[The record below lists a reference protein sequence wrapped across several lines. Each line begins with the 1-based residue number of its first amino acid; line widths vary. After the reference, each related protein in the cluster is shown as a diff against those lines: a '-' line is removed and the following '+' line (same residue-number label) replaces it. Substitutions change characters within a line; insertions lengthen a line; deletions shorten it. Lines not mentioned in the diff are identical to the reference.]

1 LPANQLA
8 VGEATEL
15 RSTPWWEDGELM
27 PADRENARAIVNPFA
42 GRDVNWLLDFRAAT
56 RADHPFLIWEPFEG
70 ERQTWTYRQF
80 RDRVL
85 RVAAGLHKRGI
96 RAGHHVLVHLDNSP
110 EMEFLWFACA
120 RLGAVVVTTNTRS
133 AGAEL
138 EYFADNCK
146 AVAAITQP
154 ELAQSVAT
162 HARSI
167 GWLSVT
173 EHLAEGG
180 ELPSRLRP
188 DKESAFS
195 SLDGDPAD
203 LPCLQPDPWRHGSVQ
218 YTSGTTSR
226 PKGVLWTHGNA
237 LWGART
243 SAIHQNLNEND
254 VHLVMMPSFHT
265 NARTYSILP
274 TMWAGGTVVLMPKF
288 SASRFWE
295 VALRNRCT
303 WASMLPFF
311 LKALAQQ
318 PVPEHHFR
326 MFGMAANETPFDQV
340 FGVRSIGWW
349 GMTET
354 VSQGIIGDALL
365 RNRSMTTGRPAAGY
379 GIRVL
384 HPDRAPVAPGE
395 TGHLECWGWRG
406 IQLFLEYL
414 NDPQAT
420 ADSFTL
426 DGWFVT
432 GDRVTLETDGYITF
446 ADRDKDMLKVG
457 GENVA
462 ASEIERVIA
471 LVPGVYEVAVV
482 AQKHCMLDEVP
493 VAFVISA
500 PAVNAEARDKLPA
513 QILAECKSKLA
524 DFKVPRAVFVVD
536 SMPRSTLEK
545 IHKAE
550 LRKQLPV
557 AE

>member
-1 LPANQLA
+1 VPAFPQ
-8 VGEATEL
+8 
-15 RSTPWWEDGELM
+15 D
-27 PADRENARAIVNPFA
+27 ARPLVNPFA
-42 GRDVNWLLDFRAAT
+42 GRDVNWLLDFRAET
-56 RADHPFLIWEPFEG
+56 RGDHPFLVWEPFEG
-70 ERQTWTYRQF
+70 ERRTWTYRQF

-85 RVAAGLHKRGI
+85 QVAAGLHRRGI
-96 RAGHHVLVHLDNSP
+96 KAGDYVLIHLDNSP

-120 RLGAVVVTTNTRS
+120 RLGAVAVTTNTRS

-138 EYFADNCK
+138 EYFADNCN

-154 ELAQSVAT
+154 ELAETVAA
-162 HARSI
+162 HAKRI
-167 GWLSVT
+167 KWLAVT
-173 EHLAEGG
+173 GHLADGG
-180 ELPSRLRP
+180 AAPANLRP
-188 DKESAFS
+188 GKESTFS
-195 SLDGDPAD
+195 ELDGDPAD
-203 LPCLQPDPWRHGSVQ
+203 LPKLEPDPWRHGSVQ

-243 SAIHQNLNEND
+243 SAIHENLNEND

-274 TMWAGGTVVLMPKF
+274 TMWTGGTVVLMPRF
-288 SASRFWE
+288 SASRFWDI
-295 VALRNRCT
+295 ALRNKCT

-311 LKALAQQ
+311 LKALGQQ
-318 PVPEHHFR
+318 PVPKHHFR

-379 GIRVL
+379 GIRIL
-384 HPDRAPVAPGE
+384 HPDRTPVAPGE

-414 NDPQAT
+414 GDRQAT
-420 ADSFTL
+420 AESFTP
-426 DGWFVT
+426 DGWFMT

-446 ADRDKDMLKVG
+446 SDRDKDMLKVG

-471 LVPGVYEVAVV
+471 LVPGVYECAIV
-482 AQKHCMLDEVP
+482 AQKHRMLDEVP
-493 VAFVISA
+493 VAFVIAA
-500 PAVNAEARDKLPA
+500 PG
-513 QILAECKSKLA
+513 LAEGERTELPERIITQCRATLA

-536 SMPRSTLEK
+536 DMPRSTLEK

-550 LRKQLPV
+550 LRKRLPV
-557 AE
+557 AG

>member
-1 LPANQLA
+1 VTAFPQ
-8 VGEATEL
+8 
-15 RSTPWWEDGELM
+15 D
-27 PADRENARAIVNPFA
+27 ARPLVNPFA
-42 GRDVNWLLDFRAAT
+42 GRDVNWLVDFRAET
-56 RADHPFLIWEPFEG
+56 RGDHPFLVWEPFEG
-70 ERQTWTYRQF
+70 ERRTWTYRQF

-85 RVAAGLHKRGI
+85 RVAAGLHKRGVK
-96 RAGHHVLVHLDNSP
+96 AGDYVLIHLDNSP
-110 EMEFLWFACA
+110 EMEFAWFACA
-120 RLGAVVVTTNTRS
+120 RLGAVAVTTNTRS

-138 EYFADNCK
+138 EYFADNCN

-154 ELAQSVAT
+154 ELAEIVAGS
-162 HARSI
+162 AKGI
-167 GWLSVT
+167 KWLAVT
-173 EHLAEGG
+173 DHLADGG
-180 ELPSRLRP
+180 EAPANLRP
-188 DKESAFS
+188 GKENAFS

-203 LPCLQPDPWRHGSVQ
+203 LPKLEPDPWRHGSVQ

-243 SAIHQNLNEND
+243 SAIHENLNETD

-274 TMWAGGTVVLMPKF
+274 TMWTGGTVVLMPRF
-288 SASRFWE
+288 SASRFWDI
-295 VALRNRCT
+295 ALRNKCT

-318 PVPEHHFR
+318 PIPKHHFR

-365 RNRSMTTGRPAAGY
+365 RNRSMTTGRPAPGY
-379 GIRVL
+379 GIRIL
-384 HPDRAPVAPGE
+384 HPDRTPVAPGE

-414 NDPQAT
+414 SNRQAT
-420 ADSFTL
+420 AESFTP
-426 DGWFVT
+426 DGWFMT

-446 ADRDKDMLKVG
+446 SDRDKDMLKVG

-471 LVPGVYEVAVV
+471 LVPGVYETAVV
-482 AQKHCMLDEVP
+482 AQKHRMLDEVP
-493 VAFVISA
+493 VAFVIAA
-500 PAVNAEARDKLPA
+500 PSTDEAARAALSG
-513 QILAECKSKLA
+513 QIIAECKAKLA

-536 SMPRSTLEK
+536 DMPRSTLEK

-550 LRKQLPV
+550 LRKRLPV

>member
-1 LPANQLA
+1 MSAFPQ
-8 VGEATEL
+8 
-15 RSTPWWEDGELM
+15 D
-27 PADRENARAIVNPFA
+27 ARPLVNPFA
-42 GRDVNWLLDFRAAT
+42 GRDVNWLLDFRAET
-56 RADHPFLIWEPFEG
+56 RGDHSFLVWEPFEG
-70 ERQTWTYRQF
+70 ERQSWTYRQF

-85 RVAAGLHKRGI
+85 RVAAGLAKRGI
-96 RAGHHVLVHLDNSP
+96 KAGDYVLIHLDNAP

-120 RLGAVVVTTNTRS
+120 RLGAVAVTTNTRS

-138 EYFADNCK
+138 EYFADNCN

-154 ELAQSVAT
+154 ELAETVAA
-162 HARSI
+162 HAKRI
-167 GWLSVT
+167 KWLAVT
-173 EHLAEGG
+173 EHLADGG
-180 ELPSRLRP
+180 EAPANLRP
-188 DKESAFS
+188 GKESAFS
-195 SLDGDPAD
+195 SLDGDLAD
-203 LPCLQPDPWRHGSVQ
+203 LPKLEPDPWRHGSVQ

-243 SAIHQNLNEND
+243 SAIHENLNETD
-254 VHLVMMPSFHT
+254 IHLVMMPSFHT

-274 TMWAGGTVVLMPKF
+274 TMWTGGTVVLMPRF
-288 SASRFWE
+288 SASRFWDI
-295 VALRNRCT
+295 ALRNRCT

-318 PVPEHHFR
+318 PVPKHHFR
-326 MFGMAANETPFDQV
+326 MFGMAANESPFDQV

-365 RNRSMTTGRPAAGY
+365 RNRPMTTGRPAAGY
-379 GIRVL
+379 GIRIL
-384 HPDRAPVAPGE
+384 RPDRTPVAPGE

-414 NDPQAT
+414 GDPQAT
-420 ADSFTL
+420 ADSFTP
-426 DGWFVT
+426 DGWVMT
-432 GDRVTLETDGYITF
+432 GDRVTLELDGYVTF

-471 LVPGVYEVAVV
+471 LVPGVYETAVV
-482 AQKHCMLDEVP
+482 AQKHRMLDEVP
-493 VAFVISA
+493 VAFVIAA
-500 PAVNAEARDKLPA
+500 PSVDATARAALSG
-513 QILAECKSKLA
+513 QIIAECKAKLA

-536 SMPRSTLEK
+536 DMPRSTLEK

>member
-1 LPANQLA
+1 MVANRE
-8 VGEATEL
+8 EA
-15 RSTPWWEDGELM
+15 
-27 PADRENARAIVNPFA
+27 REIVNPFA
-42 GRDVNWLLDFRAAT
+42 VRDINWLLDFRAET
-56 RADHPFLIWEPFEG
+56 RPDHPFLVWEPFEG
-70 ERQTWTYRQF
+70 QGAVWTYRAF

-85 RVAAGLHKRGI
+85 RVAAGLARRGI
-96 RAGHHVLVHLDNSP
+96 RPGDYVLVHLDNSP
-110 EMEFLWFACA
+110 EMEFLWFACG

-133 AGAEL
+133 AGEEL
-138 EYFADNCK
+138 AYFADHCN

-154 ELAQSVAT
+154 ELAEMVARE
-162 HARSI
+162 ARQI
-167 GWLSVT
+167 RWLAVT
-173 EHLAEGG
+173 EHLADGG
-180 ELPSRLRP
+180 DPAAGLRP
-188 DKESAFS
+188 DRESSFA

-203 LPCLQPDPWRHGSVQ
+203 LPRIAPDPWRHGSVQ

-243 SAIHQNLNEND
+243 SAIHENLNEND
-254 VHLVMMPSFHT
+254 IHLVMMPSFHT

-288 SASRFWE
+288 SASRFWDIA
-295 VALRNRCT
+295 VRNRCT

-311 LKALAQQ
+311 LKALAQLPMPKHQ
-318 PVPEHHFR
+318 FR
-326 MFGMAANETPFDQV
+326 MFGMAANETPFDQL

-379 GIRVL
+379 GIRIL
-384 HPDRAPVAPGE
+384 GRDRTPVAPGE
-395 TGHLECWGWRG
+395 TGHLECSGVRG
-406 IQLFLEYL
+406 IQIFLEYL
-414 NDPQAT
+414 NNPKAT
-420 ADSFTL
+420 EDSFTD
-426 DGWFVT
+426 DGWFIT

-471 LVPGVYEVAVV
+471 LVPGVYETAVV
-482 AQKHCMLDEVP
+482 GQRHRMLDEVP
-493 VAFVISA
+493 VAFVI
-500 PAVNAEARDKLPA
+500 PAATLGPAARAGLPK
-513 QILAECKSKLA
+513 QVIAECKARLA

-536 SMPRSTLEK
+536 DMPRSTLEK
-545 IHKAE
+545 IYKAE
-550 LRKQLPV
+550 LRKRLPV
-557 AE
+557 AG

>member
-1 LPANQLA
+1 MSGFPQ
-8 VGEATEL
+8 
-15 RSTPWWEDGELM
+15 D
-27 PADRENARAIVNPFA
+27 ARTLVNPFA
-42 GRDVNWLLDFRAAT
+42 GRDVNWLLDFRAET
-56 RADHPFLIWEPFEG
+56 RGDHPFLIWEPFAG
-70 ERQTWTYRQF
+70 ERSVWTYRQF

-96 RAGHHVLVHLDNSP
+96 KAGEYVLLHLDNSP

-120 RLGAVVVTTNTRS
+120 RIGAVAVTTNTRS

-138 EYFADNCK
+138 EYFAHNCN

-154 ELAQSVAT
+154 ELAEAVAT
-162 HARSI
+162 NAKGI
-167 GWLSVT
+167 KWLAVT
-173 EHLAEGG
+173 PHLADGSEA
-180 ELPSRLRP
+180 PANLRSS
-188 DKESAFS
+188 KENAFS
-195 SLDGDPAD
+195 SLDGDPSD
-203 LPCLQPDPWRHGSVQ
+203 QPRLEADPWRHGSVQ

-237 LWGART
+237 LWGGRT
-243 SAIHQNLNEND
+243 TAIHQNLNETD

-274 TMWAGGTVVLMPKF
+274 TMWVGGTVVLMPKF
-288 SASRFWE
+288 SASRFWDI
-295 VALRNRCT
+295 ALRNKCT

-318 PVPEHHFR
+318 PIPKHHFR

-354 VSQGIIGDALL
+354 VSQGIVGDALQ
-365 RNRSMTTGRPAAGY
+365 RNRPMTTGRPAAGY

-384 HPDRAPVAPGE
+384 HPDRTPVQPGE
-395 TGHLECWGWRG
+395 TGNLECWGWRG
-406 IQLFLEYL
+406 VHLFLEYL
-414 NDPQAT
+414 NNPQAT
-420 ADSFTL
+420 ADSFTP
-426 DGWFVT
+426 DGWFMT
-432 GDRVTLETDGYITF
+432 GDRVTLEADGYLTF

-471 LVPGVYEVAVV
+471 LVPGVHETAVV
-482 AQKHCMLDEVP
+482 AQKHRMLDEVP
-493 VAFVISA
+493 VAFVIAA
-500 PAVNAEARDKLPA
+500 PFLGEAARAALPG
-513 QILAECKSKLA
+513 QILAECKTKLA
-524 DFKVPRAVFVVD
+524 DFKIPRAVFVVED
-536 SMPRSTLEK
+536 MPRSTLEK

-550 LRKQLPV
+550 LHKTLPMV
-557 AE
+557 G

>member
-1 LPANQLA
+1 
-8 VGEATEL
+8 
-15 RSTPWWEDGELM
+15 M
-27 PADRENARAIVNPFA
+27 PGDARQIVNPFA
-42 GRDVNWLLDFRAAT
+42 GRDVNWLLDFRAET
-56 RADHPFLIWEPFEG
+56 RGDHPFLVWEPFED
-70 ERQTWTYRQF
+70 ERREWTYRQF

-96 RAGHHVLVHLDNSP
+96 KVGDYVLLHLDNSP
-110 EMEFLWFACA
+110 EMEFAWFACA
-120 RLGAVVVTTNTRS
+120 RLGAVAVTTNTRS

-138 EYFADNCK
+138 EYFADNCN

-154 ELAQSVAT
+154 ELAEVVASN
-162 HARSI
+162 AKRI
-167 GWLSVT
+167 KWLAVT
-173 EHLAEGG
+173 EHLVEGG
-180 ELPSRLRP
+180 EPPTNMRP
-188 DKESAFS
+188 DKESRFS
-195 SLDGDPAD
+195 SIDGDPAEVPR
-203 LPCLQPDPWRHGSVQ
+203 LEPDPWRHGSVQ

-243 SAIHQNLNEND
+243 SAVHENLNEND
-254 VHLVMMPSFHT
+254 IHLVMMPSFHT

-274 TMWAGGTVVLMPKF
+274 TMWAGGTVVLTPRF
-288 SASRFWE
+288 SASRFWDI
-295 VALRNRCT
+295 ALRNRCT

-311 LKALAQQ
+311 LKALAQH
-318 PVPEHHFR
+318 PVPKHHFR
-326 MFGMAANETPFDQV
+326 MFGMAANESPFDQV

-365 RNRSMTTGRPAAGY
+365 RNRSMTTGRPAPGY
-379 GIRVL
+379 GIRIL
-384 HPDRAPVAPGE
+384 RPDRSPVAPGE

-414 NDPQAT
+414 GNQQAT
-420 ADSFTL
+420 VDSFTP
-426 DGWFVT
+426 DGWFMT
-432 GDRVTLETDGYITF
+432 GDRVTLETDGYVTF
-446 ADRDKDMLKVG
+446 SDRDKDMLKVG

-471 LVPGVYEVAVV
+471 LVPGVYETAVV
-482 AQKHCMLDEVP
+482 AQKHRMLDEVP
-493 VAFVISA
+493 VAFVIAA
-500 PAVNAEARDKLPA
+500 PAVDEAARAALSDR
-513 QILAECKSKLA
+513 IIAECKAKLA

-536 SMPRSTLEK
+536 EMPRSTLEK

-550 LRKQLPV
+550 LRKRLPV